1 MTIVTF
7 KLTDK
12 DQWSHRRTHHVDTDV
27 DLDAFK
33 ALWIATYMYNGYKV
47 EIVFER
53 TVDDEHARLLG
64 AAGGAQ

>member
-1 MTIVTF
+1 MTILTF
-7 KLTDK
+7 KLIDK

-53 TVDDEHARLLG
+53 TVDDEHARLLR
-64 AAGGAQ
+64 AAGGEQ